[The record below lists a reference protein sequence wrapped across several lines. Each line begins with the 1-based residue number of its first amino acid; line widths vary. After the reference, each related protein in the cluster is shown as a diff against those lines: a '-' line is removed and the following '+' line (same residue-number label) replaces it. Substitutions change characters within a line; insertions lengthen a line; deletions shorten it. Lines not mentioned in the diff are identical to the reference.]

1 MYFYILSDD
10 FSEPHSVA
18 LPVKFPDTRV
28 KQISCGRSHILV
40 LTDNEG
46 GKHKLIIRC
55 QILLYIFLRCI
66 LNFKMSYVLT
76 VFAVGGN
83 SQGQCGIGSTQLLK
97 SFQKLHIPKGENIIK
112 ACVSIVQ

>member
-1 MYFYILSDD
+1 
-10 FSEPHSVA
+10 
-18 LPVKFPDTRV
+18 
-28 KQISCGRSHILV
+28 
-40 LTDNEG
+40 
-46 GKHKLIIRC
+46 
-55 QILLYIFLRCI
+55 
-66 LNFKMSYVLT
+66 MSYVLI